1 MNVKLRDGWR
11 EFLQPH
17 PWSVF
22 LTLTFDRK
30 CRPYRYGLNSER
42 ADKDFRRLIRFVN
55 ESLYG
60 KRWLRK
66 TKHKGVVWARVQ
78 EPHAAG
84 TLHYHACLYS
94 PSEPITSSLIR
105 AIKDWWEA
113 NFGMA
118 RSEIPRSK
126 DTVVEYLT
134 KNMGDP
140 ERAEME
146 LSYNFPKS
154 E

>member
-1 MNVKLRDGWR
+1 MNVKLREGWKR
-11 EFLQPH
+11 FLQPH
-17 PWSVF
+17 PWGMF
-22 LTLTFDRK
+22 LTLTFDGKHRSYK
-30 CRPYRYGLNSER
+30 YRLSPER

-78 EPHAAG
+78 EPHATG
-84 TLHYHACLYS
+84 TLHYHTCLYS
-94 PSEPITSSLIR
+94 PSKPFTSNLLR
-105 AIKDWWEA
+105 ATKDWWET

-118 RSEIPRSK
+118 RSEVPKSR
-126 DTVVEYLT
+126 DAVVEYLT
-134 KNMGDP
+134 KHIGDP

-154 E
+154 K